1 MSDTSIEQPSFRQAT
16 SPLDVET
23 ARALFI
29 EYQKSLGISLCFQ
42 NFDAEVASLPGAYA
56 APEGRLLVAF
66 VGDRPAGCVALR
78 KLEDGICEMKRL
90 WVRPA
95 FRGTRLGRR
104 LAEAVLAEARAAGY
118 RAIRLDTLPSM
129 REAQALYVSLGFVDI
144 PPYNDHPI
152 EGTRFMEVR
161 LVDGRIPK

>member
-42 NFDAEVASLPGAYA
+42 NFDAEVASLPDAYA

-161 LVDGRIPK
+161 LA

>member
-1 MSDTSIEQPSFRQAT
+1 MSTLSRAIDLRQAV
-16 SPLDVET
+16 SPADIET
-23 ARALFI
+23 ARSLFI

-42 NFDAEVASLPGAYA
+42 NFDAELAGLPGAYA
-56 APEGRLLVAF
+56 EPAGRLLLAF
-66 VGDRPAGCVALR
+66 AGEESAGCVALR

-104 LAEAVLAEARAAGY
+104 LAEAVVAEARTAGY
-118 RAIRLDTLPSM
+118 QAVRLDTLPSM

-144 PPYNDHPI
+144 PPYNEHPI
-152 EGTRFMEVR
+152 EGTRFME
-161 LVDGRIPK
+161 LTL

>member
-1 MSDTSIEQPSFRQAT
+1 MNAAPSAPAFLRQAT
-16 SPLDVET
+16 SPADYET
-23 ARALFI
+23 ARALFV
-29 EYQKSLGISLCFQ
+29 EYQESLGISLCFQ

-56 APEGRLLVAF
+56 APEGRLLLAF
-66 VGDRPAGCVALR
+66 VGDEPAGCVALR

-95 FRGTRLGRR
+95 FRGLRLGRR
-104 LAEAVLAEARAAGY
+104 LAEALLSEARAAGY
-118 RAIRLDTLPSM
+118 RAVRLDTLPSM

-152 EGTRFMEVR
+152 AGTRFMEKR
-161 LVDGRIPK
+161 LD